1 MHHDNRS
8 AFFNGQVSD
17 LLSQF
22 LGEDTVTFHEVRVLF
37 SQTDVFLL
45 QQPPGQTAHFPFG
58 AYVRAGA
65 HDDIKSVFLCQSDKL
80 RYVVIAREVELAFFL
95 FVYVPKDIQAK
106 RVHSQSFAHLDALLP
121 IGTRDAGIM
130 HFGGFDDERLAVKEE
145 CLVSYSESFGFGRG
159 FCRSE
164 KEQSGRE
171 QGCFKRV
178 ADTSV

>member
-1 MHHDNRS
+1 
-8 AFFNGQVSD
+8 
-17 LLSQF
+17 
-22 LGEDTVTFHEVRVLF
+22 
-37 SQTDVFLL
+37 
-45 QQPPGQTAHFPFG
+45 
-58 AYVRAGA
+58 
-65 HDDIKSVFLCQSDKL
+65 
-80 RYVVIAREVELAFFL
+80 
-95 FVYVPKDIQAK
+95 
-106 RVHSQSFAHLDALLP
+106 
-121 IGTRDAGIM
+121 M